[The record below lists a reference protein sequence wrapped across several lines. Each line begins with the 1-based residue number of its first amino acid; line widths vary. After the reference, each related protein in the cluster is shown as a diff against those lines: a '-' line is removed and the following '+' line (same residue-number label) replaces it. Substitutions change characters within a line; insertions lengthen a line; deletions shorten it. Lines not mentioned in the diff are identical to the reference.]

1 LSLSKGREKAARM
14 WRSFFGRRQGTRERA
29 DKVTGVAKALRR
41 AKRFAFFLVLASA
54 RVASAQMGNQPE
66 SSDVG
71 HLEYPNLTAGGAA
84 MPAAEVSN
92 LDAGGRPEP
101 AAANP
106 VAEVRDRRSWEYGPF
121 ANWGTG
127 VGERS
132 DFKFFWAGFEL
143 SKILSPVVHAGF
155 LSGQFQYGGYIIPIW
170 LGFTPPP
177 HNVQVSCLVAGQ
189 LTTCPYPYG
198 GGTFHGVSV
207 SPVVFR
213 WNFLTRSRRWQP
225 WFQAAGGLIYTT
237 HKFPPDY
244 LSNKALGIDGGTSVW
259 NFSPQG
265 GFGMHYFIRDK
276 RSIDVNVNGV
286 HISSASLG
294 DRNPG
299 VNASVQ
305 VQVGYTFW
313 K

>member
-1 LSLSKGREKAARM
+1 VKS
-14 WRSFFGRRQGTRERA
+14 
-29 DKVTGVAKALRR
+29 
-41 AKRFAFFLVLASA
+41 FAFFLLIAGSA
-54 RVASAQMGNQPE
+54 MCAAQRGNQPV
-66 SSDVG
+66 SPDGG
-71 HLEYPNLTAGGAA
+71 HLDYPNVTPGGVTEVGTETSTLITADSLPGQAS
-84 MPAAEVSN
+84 PV
-92 LDAGGRPEP
+92 
-101 AAANP
+101 AANP
-106 VAEVRDRRSWEYGPF
+106 VAEVRDKRSWEYGPF
-121 ANWGTG
+121 VNWGTG

-132 DFKFFWAGFEL
+132 DYKFFWGGFEL

-155 LSGQFQYGGYIIPIW
+155 LSGQFQYGGYIVPIW

-177 HNVQVSCLVAGQ
+177 HDVQITCVSTSGQ

-198 GGTFHGVSV
+198 GGMFHGVSV

-265 GFGMHYFIRDK
+265 GFGMHYFLRDK